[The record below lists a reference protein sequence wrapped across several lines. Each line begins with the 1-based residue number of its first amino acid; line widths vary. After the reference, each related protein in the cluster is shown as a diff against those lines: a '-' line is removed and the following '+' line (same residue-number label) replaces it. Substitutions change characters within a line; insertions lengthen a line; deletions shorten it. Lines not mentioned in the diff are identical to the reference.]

1 MSNQPFPIGSDLV
14 DATMTFGIVG
24 GVADDVVT
32 AVFRYSVLEPFAV
45 RASFA
50 LPDSP
55 AVEWVLS
62 RDILREGLIMPSGL
76 GDIRVLPTHNG
87 IAIELLSPQGRA
99 VMVGD
104 VAPMV
109 DFVQRAFAAVPDGRE
124 DEFFSID
131 AELDML
137 AAITASTDTNHP
149 HGPSSV

>member
-1 MSNQPFPIGSDLV
+1 MSIQPFQTGSELV
-14 DATMTFGIVG
+14 HASMTLRLVG
-24 GVADDVVT
+24 GSADDIVT
-32 AVFRYSVLEPFAV
+32 AILRYNVLEPFAV

-62 RDILREGLIMPSGL
+62 RDVLREGLIMPSGL
-76 GDIRVLPTHNG
+76 GDIRVLPTADG
-87 IAIELLSPQGRA
+87 IAIELISPQGRA
-99 VMVGD
+99 VLVGQ

-109 DFVQRAFAAVPDGRE
+109 EFVQRMFAAVPDGHE

-137 AAITASTDTNHP
+137 AATTTSTDVNRP
-149 HGPSSV
+149 RGSAGA